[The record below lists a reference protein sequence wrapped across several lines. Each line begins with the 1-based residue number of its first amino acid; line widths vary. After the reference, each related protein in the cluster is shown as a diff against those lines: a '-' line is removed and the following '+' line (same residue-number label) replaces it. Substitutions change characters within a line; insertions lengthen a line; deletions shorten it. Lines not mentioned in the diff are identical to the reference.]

1 MKKISKDILIKLLKK
16 MLEIRKFEEK
26 SIQLYQKNKLY
37 GQLHPYL
44 GEEAIAVGACMA
56 LKKDDYILSTHRGHG
71 HCIAMGVDLKKMMAE
86 LFGKS
91 TGYCKGRGGSM
102 HIADPELG
110 ILGANGIVGGGI
122 PISVGTGIS
131 SKIKAIIV

>member
-44 GEEAIAVGACMA
+44 GEEAIAVGAC
-56 LKKDDYILSTHRGHG
+56 IH
-71 HCIAMGVDLKKMMAE
+71 I
-86 LFGKS
+86 F
-91 TGYCKGRGGSM
+91 YC
-102 HIADPELG
+102 
-110 ILGANGIVGGGI
+110 
-122 PISVGTGIS
+122 
-131 SKIKAIIV
+131 